1 MSKST
6 CLVLLFTLIL
16 SACSSPKRQVS
27 LEELSD
33 KKEEYV
39 QQYDQELE
47 KINQKNKRRLKE
59 ESIKKAYFD
68 VLVLS
73 GGGELGAFGAGF
85 LKGWGKI
92 SSGDFQRPE
101 FDSVSGISTGALI
114 APFAFIGTDRSYNQ
128 IVDLYSNTK
137 SDLISPKPL
146 VNFLFGQS
154 AYYNTSNLHQSIS
167 TSITPALIE
176 QLSANAK
183 KNKTLLVGA
192 TNLDY
197 GTMRVWDLADIA
209 LVKDP
214 ITAKNNIVERLVASS
229 AIPSVFPPVIINNSL
244 YVDGGASMQIVS
256 GLEDRSWLKDND
268 DNWDLSNTVKVRVW
282 VIVNNKLKLDTALVQ
297 NSWTDI
303 AARSLI
309 SLMRSSTLQVLQD
322 FDSLTQ
328 MINQKERF
336 SVEFRYVA
344 IPQSYQIPETKD
356 LFDQQKMRDLIKLG
370 IEMGE
375 NPNSWKTRVIRP
387 GAAILDE

>member
-1 MSKST
+1 M
-6 CLVLLFTLIL
+6 
-16 SACSSPKRQVS
+16 
-27 LEELSD
+27 
-33 KKEEYV
+33 
-39 QQYDQELE
+39 
-47 KINQKNKRRLKE
+47 
-59 ESIKKAYFD
+59 
-68 VLVLS
+68 LVLS

-146 VNFLFGQS
+146 VNFLLGQS
-154 AYYNTSNLHQSIS
+154 AYYNTSNLHQSIN

-176 QLSANAK
+176 HLAANAK

-297 NSWTDI
+297 NSWSDI